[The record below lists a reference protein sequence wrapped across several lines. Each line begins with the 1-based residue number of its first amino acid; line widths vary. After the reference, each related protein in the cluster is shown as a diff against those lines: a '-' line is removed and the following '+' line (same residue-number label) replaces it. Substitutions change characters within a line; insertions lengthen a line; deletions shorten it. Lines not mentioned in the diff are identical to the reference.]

1 MVGIRSGKRQICEE
15 MLFSSVA
22 ASNLGELY
30 CRMRP
35 FCKEI
40 LRFLREE
47 KKWWLIPLLIS
58 FLILAALVF
67 FTQGPAPLSPFMYS
81 VK

>member
-1 MVGIRSGKRQICEE
+1 MQSQSSPKRLASSGIFPIKW
-15 MLFSSVA
+15 FV
-22 ASNLGELY
+22 
-30 CRMRP
+30 RP
-35 FCKEI
+35 ICKEA

-47 KKWWLIPLLIS
+47 KKWWLVPLLVS

-67 FTQGPAPLSPFMYS
+67 FTRGPAPLSPFMYS